1 MAVERQSSFEVA
13 VHWMMFSKEAE
24 FLATKKCRASGATW
38 AHDRTLPSFLC
49 AGRSPA
55 WPRMECG
62 GQVSMTSLALQQLPK
77 VFPEAFPSG
86 AMIFV
91 AMNPK
96 TGHC

>member
-1 MAVERQSSFEVA
+1 
-13 VHWMMFSKEAE
+13 
-24 FLATKKCRASGATW
+24 
-38 AHDRTLPSFLC
+38 
-49 AGRSPA
+49 
-55 WPRMECG
+55 
-62 GQVSMTSLALQQLPK
+62 MTSLALQQLPK